1 MEMMQTVVLS
11 KSGQLS
17 LTLIPRQPDG
27 STSIIA
33 GGVSYFLNSAS
44 SDGQDGTAKTSFYVL
59 IETSLDLSVKKEEAP
74 AEQPA
79 SEPEAAPAEEQ
90 VAIEA

>member
-27 STSIIA
+27 TTSITA
-33 GGVSYFLNSAS
+33 GGVGYFLNSAS
-44 SDGQDGTAKTSFYVL
+44 SDGENGTAKTSFYVL
-59 IETSLDLSVKKEEAP
+59 IETSEDLSIKKEEPVAEVAP
-74 AEQPA
+74 A
-79 SEPEAAPAEEQ
+79 SEEQ
-90 VAIEA
+90 VAVEA